1 MTTRSFSMRTM
12 HAGKI
17 RLTQIE
23 EDLRFKDYKEKNP
36 YEVIGI
42 REQAVN
48 EPRKEGWTKRG
59 T

>member
-1 MTTRSFSMRTM
+1 MRTM